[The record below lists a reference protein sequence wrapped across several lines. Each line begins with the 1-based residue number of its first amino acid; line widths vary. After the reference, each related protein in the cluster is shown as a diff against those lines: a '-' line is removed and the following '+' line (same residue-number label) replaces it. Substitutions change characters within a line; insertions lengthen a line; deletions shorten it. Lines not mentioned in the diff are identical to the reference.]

1 MKFDVHI
8 KLVCFLVAVFSWQL
22 ILRIIFRH
30 IKSVLHFFK
39 KNPEG
44 FIMLPFAVKFTYN
57 IK

>member
-1 MKFDVHI
+1 MH
-8 KLVCFLVAVFSWQL
+8 KLNSYVSLLLYF
-22 ILRIIFRH
+22 RDNYIIFRH